1 MSAANTSSLFAPI
14 ALAPRDPILG
24 ITEAFNADPNPARIN
39 LGVGV
44 YVGDDGRVPLLECV
58 QQAEALLL
66 EGKQPLSYL
75 PIDGLQSYDK
85 AASGLVFGSD
95 SPVIAEGR
103 VIAVQALGGTGA
115 LRLGADLLRGFT
127 PAKRA
132 WISDPS
138 WENHRA
144 LFENAGFTV
153 RSLSL
158 HPRPGPRARF
168 RWHDRVPFRP
178 ARWRCRRIARL
189 LP

>member
-1 MSAANTSSLFAPI
+1 MSAANTSSLFTPI

-58 QQAEALLL
+58 QRAETLLL

-85 AASGLVFGSD
+85 AASALVFGAD

-103 VIAVQALGGTGA
+103 VIAVQTLGGTGGVGVGG
-115 LRLGADLLRGFT
+115 RLPCGG
-127 PAKRA
+127 
-132 WISDPS
+132 S
-138 WENHRA
+138 
-144 LFENAGFTV
+144 
-153 RSLSL
+153 
-158 HPRPGPRARF
+158 
-168 RWHDRVPFRP
+168 
-178 ARWRCRRIARL
+178 
-189 LP
+189 